1 MKGEIVR
8 MENNYFEEFKYF
20 GITKAC
26 QMQTH
31 ILKCKHTMSLKQA
44 STHQKLSKRNK
55 VKTARCM
62 ESWKLTNVF
71 KRNTKSGT

>member
-1 MKGEIVR
+1 MKGKIVR
-8 MENNYFEEFKYF
+8 MDNNYFEEFKYF

-31 ILKCKHTMSLKQA
+31 ILKCQHTMSLKQA